1 LPASNEIPLLPSDH
15 LIALYRF
22 VLTIAICSGAAS
34 AESYEYAVPEKIT
47 GSWET
52 ASLEGEKI
60 DAGQVASMFEQI
72 STGEFKNISSVLLV
86 RNGKLV
92 AEEYFPR
99 VEGDRR
105 AQAFPRVAPREITSA
120 TKSITSI
127 LIGIAIDKRL
137 IRGVNEKVSA
147 LLPTYADQFAGRDKY
162 GLRLR
167 HLLTMCAG
175 LSWDEWSYPYSD
187 PRNSHIQMLRASDP
201 IRYVF
206 EQKLVETPGAHF
218 AYSSGISLALGEI
231 IHNVAKMPVDK
242 FAAQNL
248 FEPLGITDFYWSK
261 YPGEI
266 VQTGGG
272 LFLRPRDMA
281 KIGYLFLNEGRWQ
294 GKQIV
299 SADWVKESTSNQVPA
314 GQMPAAARADGYGYQ
329 WWLSSFDHEGQSI
342 ASYSARGRGG
352 QFILVAPSLQL
363 VAVFTSPP
371 ENELT
376 FQPLDLMQR
385 YILPAVMDK
394 KGESA
399 PPTAAK

>member
-1 LPASNEIPLLPSDH
+1 MLNDRPSM
-15 LIALYRF
+15 LYLF
-22 VLTIAICSGAAS
+22 VLSIAIYSAA
-34 AESYEYAVPEKIT
+34 ANAAPYEYSVPEKAT
-47 GSWET
+47 SGWET
-52 ASLEGEKI
+52 ASLASEGI
-60 DAGQVASMFEQI
+60 DANQIASMFDHI
-72 STGEFKNISSVLLV
+72 LNGEFKNISSVLLV

-105 AQAFPRVAPREITSA
+105 AQAFSSIAPREITSA

-127 LIGIAIDKRL
+127 LIGIAIDKHL
-137 IRGVNEKVSA
+137 IRSVDEKVSA
-147 LLPTYADQFAGRDKY
+147 LLPAYADLFAGQDKDK
-162 GLRLR
+162 LRLR
-167 HLLTMCAG
+167 ELLSMCAG

-206 EQKLVETPGAHF
+206 EQKLTETPGAHF

-231 IHNVAKMPVDK
+231 IHNVAGMPVDK

-272 LFLRPRDMA
+272 LFLRPCDMA

-299 SADWVKESTSNQVPA
+299 SPDWVRESTSNHVPA
-314 GQMPAAARADGYGYQ
+314 GQIPAAARADGYGYQ
-329 WWLSSFDHEGQSI
+329 WWLSSLNCDGKQF

-352 QFILVAPSLQL
+352 QFILVVPSLQL

-376 FQPLDLMQR
+376 FQPLDLMQK
-385 YILPAVMDK
+385 YVLPAVIGGK
-394 KGESA
+394 TETA
-399 PPTAAK
+399 LPTAAELKP